1 MSRWKNSK
9 KLITA
14 LLSAS
19 MFVLN
24 VQPMLS
30 GNGITKASAQT
41 PEEEAAAI
49 VANMTLEEKV
59 GQMFMP
65 DFRTWNGSDFTV
77 YNDEVG
83 NIIKQYH
90 LGGVILFANNVKTTD
105 ASVRLMD
112 GLQSAAPVMQNTGAK
127 IPLITT
133 IDQEGGS
140 IVRLGQGTVMPGNM
154 ALGATNDPE
163 EAYKVGKATGEEL
176 KAIGINVDFAPDL
189 DCNIN
194 PFNPVIGVRSFG
206 GDPNLVA
213 KMGTAYIN
221 GLHDAGVGATGK
233 HFPGHGDTSTDSHLG
248 IPIVTH
254 DLATVHNLD
263 LVPFQ
268 TAINNG
274 IDMIMTAHVVF
285 PAVDNSTV
293 ISAKDGSTVSVPAT
307 LSHKVLTD
315 LLRTEM
321 GFKGVITTDAMNM
334 GAITQNFGDVQASIM
349 AIQAGTDILLMPAA
363 VTKTSEIGNL
373 DKVFKGVINAVNNG
387 EISVS
392 RINESAQR
400 IIALKIKRGIY
411 NPAGNTDNRTTD
423 QKVSDALKV
432 VGSAEHKAI
441 ETEASNKAV
450 TLVKNDNNILPFNL
464 KSNDTVVIFTPLSD
478 RTTLLVNSMEEV
490 FKARNLTGV
499 TIKSFNYS
507 SSTLSAAMKSAIDS
521 ANYVILGTYGYDKNS
536 TTPGYNYYTLFPQ
549 NVIAYNLISK
559 NAPLVALS
567 MVNPYDIMSI
577 PNVGA
582 YVATY
587 GRYANQPNLVS
598 GIRAIFGLINPSGK
612 LPTDIPDGVAGYN
625 NKTYIYR
632 TGFGLSYPMAIN
644 ETLSNSSLERN
655 QTANISLTAAYLN
668 GIPIDL
674 AKAAITY
681 TSSNPEVASVEKGIV
696 TAKNTGTADIYAS
709 VTIDGVTAQSNKV
722 TVVVTT
728 SFDSINSL
736 MKDYITNGKLSG
748 ALVPQ
753 LSNSLEQAEKF
764 YKENKLDQAKK
775 HMGDFIKHLNN
786 PPMSDNISKEAKDIL
801 NSDANALV
809 KSW

>member
-1 MSRWKNSK
+1 MFNSK

-19 MFVLN
+19 MLVLN
-24 VQPMLS
+24 VQPILS
-30 GNGITKASAQT
+30 GSGNIKAEALT
-41 PEEEAAAI
+41 PEDEAAAI
-49 VANMTLEEKV
+49 VSNMTLEEKV

-90 LGGVILFANNVKTTD
+90 LGGVILFANNLKTTD

-112 GLQSAAPVMQNTGAK
+112 GLQSAAPTMQNTGTK

-133 IDQEGGS
+133 TDQEGGS

-154 ALGATNDPE
+154 ALGATNDPQ
-163 EAYKVGKATGEEL
+163 EANKVGKATGEEL

-206 GDPNLVA
+206 GDPNLVS

-248 IPIVTH
+248 LPVVTH

-293 ISAKDGSTVSVPAT
+293 TAKDGSIVNLPAT

-334 GAITQNFGDVQASIM
+334 GAITKNFGDVDASIM
-349 AIQAGTDILLMPAA
+349 AIEAGADILLMPAA
-363 VTKTSEIGNL
+363 VTKASEIGNL
-373 DKVFKGVINAVNNG
+373 DKVFSGVINAVNNG
-387 EISVS
+387 EITEA

-411 NPAGNTDNRTTD
+411 NPSSNADTRTTD
-423 QKVSDALKV
+423 QKVSDALKI

-441 ETEASNKAV
+441 ETEASNRAI

-478 RTTLLVNSMEEV
+478 RTTLLANSMNEV

-499 TIKSFNYS
+499 NIKTFTYG
-507 SSTLSAAMKSAIDS
+507 SSTPTAAMKSAIDS
-521 ANYVILGTYGYDKNS
+521 ANYVILGTYGYDANS
-536 TTPGYNYYTLFPQ
+536 TTPGYNYYTIFPR
-549 NVIAYNLISK
+549 NVIAYNSTSK
-559 NAPLVALS
+559 NVPLVALS

-582 YVATY
+582 YIATY
-587 GRYANQPNLVS
+587 GRYANQQNLVS

-625 NKTYIYR
+625 NKTYIYK

-644 ETLSNSSLERN
+644 ETLSNTSLERN

-668 GIPIDL
+668 GIPLDL
-674 AKAAITY
+674 TKAAISY
-681 TSSNPEVASVEKGIV
+681 TSSNPEVASVEKGVV
-696 TAKNTGTADIYAS
+696 TAKNTGTADIYAT
-709 VTIDGVTAQSNKV
+709 VTIDGVTAESNKV
-722 TVVVTT
+722 TVNVTT
-728 SFDSINSL
+728 SFNSIYTL
-736 MKDYITNGKLSG
+736 MKGYIDEGKLSS

-753 LSNSLEQAEKF
+753 LSNSLTQAEKF

-775 HMGDFIKHLNN
+775 HMDDFIKHLNN
-786 PPMSDNISKEAKDIL
+786 PPMSDNIYKEAKDIL
-801 NSDANALV
+801 NSDANVLI
-809 KSW
+809 KF